1 MKTFILSLLG
11 GLVLLSSAFAAGE
24 PTSELLPRD
33 AVRLIAMRS
42 GVLPNSIEIS
52 FIVAGKSHWE
62 KDFQADHVRRVAA
75 IHAVRENGSSG
86 RRLVFYDLAWNESLG
101 WFMWESRVGRA
112 GEAVYLWSELRGEIV
127 NR

>member
-11 GLVLLSSAFAAGE
+11 GLAMLSSAFAVGE
-24 PTSELLPRD
+24 PASELLPRD

-42 GVLPNSIEIS
+42 GVLPNTVEIS
-52 FIVAGKSHWE
+52 FIVSGKSRWG
-62 KDFQADHVRRVAA
+62 KDFEADHVRRVAA
-75 IHAVRENGSSG
+75 IHAVRENGSSS
-86 RRLVFYDLAWNESLG
+86 RRLVFYDLAWNETLG
-101 WFMWESRVGRA
+101 WFMWESRPERA